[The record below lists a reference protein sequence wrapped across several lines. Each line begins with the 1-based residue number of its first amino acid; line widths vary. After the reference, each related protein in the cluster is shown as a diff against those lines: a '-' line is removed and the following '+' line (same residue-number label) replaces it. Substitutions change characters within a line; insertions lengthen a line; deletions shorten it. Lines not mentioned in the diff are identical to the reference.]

1 MSLPDFSGIEPI
13 DTPAR
18 VSDEVLRLAA
28 AIVRRHPSI
37 VAQSDDV
44 TLEVGVRQVISA
56 WAATIPNELELSVR
70 GGTRYN
76 GGASI
81 GLSIDPC
88 DDRLTFG
95 PAFERANRIRSGLGW
110 QLLSLLLKIEHRHGF
125 ICTPMSTFDAATQ
138 HLWYGAA
145 SQKEWEEE
153 IRAHFEDDDEA
164 LQNQLEKGDGPQ
176 RYLDAFP
183 EVPTLAFKGSHA
195 FPKAYHLK
203 TAASYRRATK
213 CATDVWEQR
222 LLQLLGTGA
231 EFLSMNMP
239 SVWDLVYKMDSEF
252 EHGQASHFIQW
263 TEGDDL
269 PYWHDEVMN
278 SRWEDGFAS
287 DATFEVAVDGRG
299 TDQTDFDLIVA
310 TVEACAAHH
319 QLMTLM
325 VDVLKTAKKD

>member
-1 MSLPDFSGIEPI
+1 M
-13 DTPAR
+13 
-18 VSDEVLRLAA
+18 AA
-28 AIVRRHPSI
+28 AIVRRHPSL
-37 VAQSDDV
+37 VVQPDDV
-44 TLEVGVRQVISA
+44 TLEVGVRRVISA

-110 QLLSLLLKIEHRHGF
+110 QLLSLLRKIEHRHGF
-125 ICTPMSTFDAATQ
+125 VCTPMSTFDAATH
-138 HLWYGAA
+138 HLWYGAT
-145 SQKEWEEE
+145 SQKEWVEE
-153 IRAHFEDDDEA
+153 IRAHFEDDDAA
-164 LQNQLEKGDGPQ
+164 LKDQLEEGDSPQ
-176 RYLDAFP
+176 RFLDAFP
-183 EVPTLAFKGSHA
+183 EVPKLAFRSAHA

-203 TAASYRRATK
+203 SARSYRHAIRRAT
-213 CATDVWEQR
+213 DEWEQQ
-222 LLQLLGTGA
+222 LLQLLGSGA
-231 EFLSMNMP
+231 EFLAAGWP
-239 SVWDLVYKMDSEF
+239 PVWDLIYEMDSEF
-252 EHGQASHFIQW
+252 EHGEASHFIQW
-263 TEGDDL
+263 TDGDAL
-269 PYWHDEVMN
+269 PYWHDQVME
-278 SRWEDGFAS
+278 SRWQDGFAS

-299 TDQTDFDLIVA
+299 TDQKDFDLMVA